1 MTTSEFATP
10 LRDAGPPESEP
21 TFGEMLEETVS
32 LLEVIPVYGPPI
44 ILVAGPW
51 LIVALM
57 LAGPFA
63 VLLTLVVLLV
73 AAAALVALTGAIL
86 AAPFLLVA
94 RLLRRREPRALPF
107 RRHVTPRA
115 AVRSSVVR

>member
-10 LRDAGPPESEP
+10 LRGAGPPESEP

-86 AAPFLLVA
+86 AAPFLLLT
-94 RLLRRREPRALPF
+94 RLLRRHLGHKWPTSSALTGSPSLTTT
-107 RRHVTPRA
+107 HP
-115 AVRSSVVR
+115 